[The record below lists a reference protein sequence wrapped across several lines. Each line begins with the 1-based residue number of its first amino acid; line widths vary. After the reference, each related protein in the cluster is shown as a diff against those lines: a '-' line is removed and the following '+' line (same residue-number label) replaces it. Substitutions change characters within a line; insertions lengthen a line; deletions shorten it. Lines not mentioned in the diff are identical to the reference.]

1 MVKDSDQKQSARGGR
16 AAQQQ
21 VIIHYTDGKGK
32 MVYENGA
39 SYKGQWK
46 AGKIT
51 RRSLSN
57 TLWYIYLV
65 PFK

>member
-32 MVYENGA
+32 MVYEDGA
-39 SYKGQWK
+39 SYQGQ
-46 AGKIT
+46 
-51 RRSLSN
+51 
-57 TLWYIYLV
+57 
-65 PFK
+65 